1 MGITKAHNGIHECK
15 WLQAALVLLCLFFFG
30 TGFFTRP
37 IYCLPILFALMPI
50 GLYLKLTDAF
60 PACVACAFII
70 LFRNIKTV
78 NGLWPLPIAMALV
91 LVFVAAKLFKFTGGG
106 FCWIRRGDFGRRQ
119 IAVIALV
126 AAVSGISLICW
137 YGIAEPDISDLAHR
151 IPHVHPGMLI
161 VTGLV
166 FALANAACEEFVW
179 RGIIFNAL
187 ERAFPPGAWALCIQA
202 LSFGAA
208 HVHGFP
214 RGASGIVLASIYGY
228 IMGRVRQD
236 AKGLLAP
243 IAAHFFADAVIY
255 SILASVVL
263 AR

>member
-1 MGITKAHNGIHECK
+1 MHNGIKECK
-15 WLQAALVLLCLFFFG
+15 WLGAALVLLCLFFFG
-30 TGFFTRP
+30 ISYFTRS
-37 IYCLPILFALMPI
+37 IYCLPILFALMLV
-50 GLYLKLTDAF
+50 GLYLKIAYAFLVCLT
-60 PACVACAFII
+60 CASII
-70 LFRNIKTV
+70 FFCNIKII

-91 LVFVAAKLFKFTGGG
+91 LVFVSGKLVKFTRGG
-106 FCWIRRGDFGRRQ
+106 FDWIKRGDWGRQQ
-119 IAVIALV
+119 IAVVAIV
-126 AAVSGISLICW
+126 AAISGISLVCW
-137 YGIAEPDISDLAHR
+137 YVIVKPDLSDLANM
-151 IPHVHPGMLI
+151 IPHVHPGVVMVI
-161 VTGLV
+161 GLV

-187 ERAFPPGAWALCIQA
+187 ERTFPPGAWALCIQA

-228 IMGRVRQD
+228 IMGCVRQH
-236 AKGLLAP
+236 AKGMLAP

-263 AR
+263 AKRT